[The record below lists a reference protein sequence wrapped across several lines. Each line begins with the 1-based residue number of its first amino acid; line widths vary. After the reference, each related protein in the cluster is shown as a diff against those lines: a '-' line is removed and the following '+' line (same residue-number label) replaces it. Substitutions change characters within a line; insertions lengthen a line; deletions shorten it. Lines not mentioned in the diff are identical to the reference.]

1 MGKLVARS
9 ADECRERVLGIEIGG
24 MLPLFLLLPGGRVVG
39 GKGEVGRIGRAHGLR
54 GELSVALT
62 SDRAERLAPG
72 SVLGTDDRE
81 LVVQSA
87 RPHQQRWLVCFEG
100 VNDRT
105 TAEQLRGATLYAD
118 ALPSATDELWV
129 HELIGATVQD
139 GDGTVLGVVEAI
151 EANPASDLLV
161 LDGER
166 LVPLTFVVA
175 HGPGTVT
182 VDLPAGMW
190 D

>member
-1 MGKLVARS
+1 MTGAR
-9 ADECRERVLGIEIGG
+9 L
-24 MLPLFLLLPGGRVVG
+24 
-39 GKGEVGRIGRAHGLR
+39 EVGRIGRAHGLR
-54 GELSVALT
+54 GELSVTLT

-72 SVLGTDDRE
+72 AVLGTDDRD
-81 LVVQSA
+81 LVVESS
-87 RPHQQRWLVCFEG
+87 RPHQQRWLVRFEG
-100 VNDRT
+100 VDDRT
-105 TAEQLRGATLYAD
+105 AAEQLQGVTLYAD

-139 GDGTVLGVVEAI
+139 RDGTPLGVVEAI

-166 LVPLTFVVA
+166 LVPLTFVVEHA
-175 HGPGTVT
+175 PGLVT
-182 VDLPAGMW
+182 VDLPAGLW

>member
-1 MGKLVARS
+1 VTGAVRL
-9 ADECRERVLGIEIGG
+9 EIG
-24 MLPLFLLLPGGRVVG
+24 RV
-39 GKGEVGRIGRAHGLR
+39 GRAHGLR

-72 SVLGTDDRE
+72 AVLTTDDRE
-81 LVVQSA
+81 LTVRTA
-87 RPHQQRWLVCFEG
+87 RPHQQRWLVCFTG
-100 VNDRT
+100 IDDRT
-105 TAEQLRGATLYAD
+105 AAEQLQGASLYAE
-118 ALPSATDELWV
+118 ALPTEGDELWV

-139 GDGTVLGVVEAI
+139 AAGNALGVVEAI

-175 HGPGTVT
+175 HEAGLVT
-182 VDLPAGMW
+182 VDLPDGLW

>member
-1 MGKLVARS
+1 MTGAR
-9 ADECRERVLGIEIGG
+9 L
-24 MLPLFLLLPGGRVVG
+24 
-39 GKGEVGRIGRAHGLR
+39 EVGRIGRAHGLR
-54 GELSVALT
+54 GELSVTLST
-62 SDRAERLAPG
+62 DRAERLAPG
-72 SVLGTDDRE
+72 SVLGTDDRD
-81 LVVQSA
+81 LVVQSS

-100 VNDRT
+100 VDDRT
-105 TAEQLRGATLYAD
+105 AAEQLQGVTLYAD

-139 GDGTVLGVVEAI
+139 PDGTALGVVEAI

-175 HGPGTVT
+175 HAPGVVT
-182 VDLPAGMW
+182 VDVPDGLW